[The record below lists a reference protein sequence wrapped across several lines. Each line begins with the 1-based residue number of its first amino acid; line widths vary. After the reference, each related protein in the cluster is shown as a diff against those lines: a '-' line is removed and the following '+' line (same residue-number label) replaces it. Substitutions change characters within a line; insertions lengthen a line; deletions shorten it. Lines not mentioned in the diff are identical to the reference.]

1 MSDID
6 AAEIERLVE
15 QRKRAIATLKKFAS
29 LPNGF
34 NGDAMDVLVQAPL
47 IDEVRD
53 LLKEIDPR

>member
-1 MSDID
+1 MSDAD

-15 QRKRAIATLKKFAS
+15 QRKRAIAMLKKFAS

-34 NGDAMDVLVQAPL
+34 NGDAMDVFVFSSM

-53 LLKEIDPR
+53 LLKEIDDR